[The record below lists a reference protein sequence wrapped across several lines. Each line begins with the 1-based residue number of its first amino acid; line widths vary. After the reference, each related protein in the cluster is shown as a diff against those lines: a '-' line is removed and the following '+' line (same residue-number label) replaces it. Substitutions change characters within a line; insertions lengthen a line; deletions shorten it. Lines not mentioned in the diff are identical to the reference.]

1 MNAKDQYA
9 SDAVQFNR
17 ANQEFLNK
25 INSDAI
31 FKHDMLK
38 GIQNYMHG
46 LKIQT

>member
-38 GIQNYMHG
+38 RHPELHAWI
-46 LKIQT
+46 KIQT